1 MTRESFK
8 GWLLIAVCAVSLA
21 AIWWQDSRWN
31 HVCGLLETAQDEA
44 QMAEA
49 WHSSAGRELAMC
61 GVPRAAE
68 RAAEKACA
76 ARRFNDTSVMC
87 E

>member
-1 MTRESFK
+1 MTRESFG
-8 GWLLIAVCAVSLA
+8 GWLTILA
-21 AIWWQDSRWN
+21 AVVSTVVMTWQGYELKRT
-31 HVCGLLETAQDEA
+31 CYLLTTAQDEA
-44 QMAEA
+44 QMAES
-49 WHSSAGRELAMC
+49 WHLSAGDALRAC

-76 ARRFNDTSVMC
+76 ARRFNDTSVVC

>member
-1 MTRESFK
+1 MTFESFR
-8 GWLLIAVCAVSLA
+8 GWTTILA
-21 AIWWQDSRWN
+21 AIVSTVVMTWQGHDLRRA
-31 HVCGLLETAQDEA
+31 CDLLSTAQDEA

-49 WHSSAGRELAMC
+49 WHIRTGDALRAC

-76 ARRFNDTSVMC
+76 ARRFNDTSVVC
-87 E
+87 D